1 MELLLLL
8 LIIFLQLKEEEGRF
22 PGAASPGAANPGA
35 ARCKPSP
42 AWPRLPHAGH
52 KCSMNMARQREM
64 GSLQY
69 VSECVLGVWRAW
81 CSILHPAP
89 QEF

>member
-8 LIIFLQLKEEEGRF
+8 LIIFLQLKEEEGWF
-22 PGAASPGAANPGA
+22 PGAANPGA

-42 AWPRLPHAGH
+42 AWPRLPQAGQ
-52 KCSMNMARQREM
+52 KCSANMARQREM